1 MKSASALADSTKAK
15 APLGLSAKGIA
26 GGIAVH
32 AAIAIALVMPAA
44 QASANV
50 VTDWDAKGVALASP
64 GAAGEREMAIM
75 HLAVFDAVNSIER
88 RYHPYLTQAVAPMT
102 ASEEAAAAGAAAAVL
117 TTLHPQAAADVKEAL
132 RSNVAAIADEDAK
145 SEGIKLGEAI
155 ATEVLKAR
163 ENDGS
168 NAPDDYRPKTSPG
181 VYVPTAAVMLG
192 STWPKM
198 KPFALPDAAY
208 FRPPPPVSL
217 QSKEWAADYNEI
229 KDYGAKVSAK
239 RTTQQTEN
247 ARFWLMVGPPA
258 YHQLPRQLAIARRM
272 SVIDSARFMALYSA
286 ALTDAYIAVFDA
298 KYHYEFWRPV
308 TAIRNGDVDGNP
320 DTARDATWAPFDA
333 TPMHP
338 EYPCAHCIE
347 SGAAIAVVEA
357 VLGSADIPEVA
368 ITSLSAAGV
377 THRWTNLEAF
387 GNEIAEARI
396 CAGFHYRFST
406 RVGTETGRKIGVY
419 VVAHLLQPTDLAGAK
434 SPDSA
439 PNQDRSIPSAP
450 ASNSNHACCSDP
462 PTHRP

>member
-1 MKSASALADSTKAK
+1 MKSAPTLAGSTKAK
-15 APLGLSAKGIA
+15 APFGLSTKGIA
-26 GGIAVH
+26 VSIAAR

-44 QASANV
+44 QTFANV

-75 HLAVFDAVNSIER
+75 HLAIFDAVNSIER
-88 RYHPYLTQAVAPMT
+88 RYQPYLAQAVAPMT
-102 ASEEAAAAGAAAAVL
+102 ASEDAAAAAAAAAVL
-117 TTLHPQAAADVKEAL
+117 TALHPQAAADLKETL
-132 RSNVAAIADEDAK
+132 TSSVAAIADERAK
-145 SEGIKLGEAI
+145 SEGITLGETI
-155 ATEVLKAR
+155 AAEVLKAR

-181 VYVPTAAVMLG
+181 VYVPTVVMVG

-198 KPFALPDAAY
+198 KPFVLPDASY

-217 QSKEWAADYNEI
+217 RSKEWADDYNEI
-229 KDYGAKVSAK
+229 KDYGAKASAK
-239 RTTQQTEN
+239 RTPQQTEN

-272 SVIDSARFMALYSA
+272 SVIDGARFMALYSA

-308 TAIRNGDVDGNP
+308 TAIRNGDIGGNP
-320 DTARDATWAPFDA
+320 DTARDSTWVPFDP

-347 SGAAIAVVEA
+347 SGAAVVVVEA
-357 VLGSADIPEVA
+357 ILGSADIPEVA
-368 ITSLSAAGV
+368 MTSLSAPGV

-387 GNEIAEARI
+387 ANEIAEARI

-406 RVGTETGRKIGVY
+406 RVGTETGRKIGAY
-419 VVAHLLQPTDLAGAK
+419 VVAHLLQPTDLAGSK

-439 PNQDRSIPSAP
+439 PSPENSIPSTP
-450 ASNSNHACCSDP
+450 ASNTNHACCSDS
-462 PTHRP
+462 PTYRP